1 MRRPRSAVV
10 VVKRRQHTR
19 TYAIDYPST
28 AMRELVPP
36 QGLSPNRPA
45 RLHACRSSRPG
56 ECPRI
61 LQRSREVPVSVRRPM
76 ARAVGGR
83 TGLLAPAFSPGDRGQ
98 PGRGGDR
105 TYESSP
111 RGTAAS
117 MGGRHRSCVRT
128 PVRSMRMSATR
139 STETG
144 WFGAGKFFHGAANGV
159 RERTPRPARLN
170 GLSGCTTRGWFDS
183 WSSID
188 R

>member
-28 AMRELVPP
+28 AMRELVQP

-56 ECPRI
+56 ESPRI

-98 PGRGGDR
+98 PGRGGDP

-128 PVRSMRMSATR
+128 PVSRTVDDDKIDGD
-139 STETG
+139 TG
-144 WFGAGKFFHGAANGV
+144 WLGAGKNFHGAANGV
-159 RERTPRPARLN
+159 RAR
-170 GLSGCTTRGWFDS
+170 GHRAPHD
-183 WSSID
+183 
-188 R
+188 